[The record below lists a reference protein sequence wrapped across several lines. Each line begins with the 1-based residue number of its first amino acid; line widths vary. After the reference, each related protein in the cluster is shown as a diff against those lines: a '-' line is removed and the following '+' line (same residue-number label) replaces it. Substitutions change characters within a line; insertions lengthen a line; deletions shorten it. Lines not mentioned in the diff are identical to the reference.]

1 MRKYFEIAK
10 ILFKAQLVYRF
21 DVFFNALFT
30 VAKIVFAYIVW
41 GVIFESN
48 TTVAGFTLSTM
59 LSYYVISS
67 FLSQI
72 EMSDGITGEI
82 SGRIRDGSFSKF
94 MVIPSNTFL
103 HFLWQNIGSTLFY
116 MIFNFF
122 AAVIWIF
129 IFKIDFALTTDIAI
143 IFSSL
148 LLISLGLFFMVQLSY
163 FIGILTFKF
172 KNVWLFNLIKG
183 NIAAFVTGSL
193 VPLVLLPMG
202 VVDVMKFFPFYY
214 VTYLPSMMLIGR
226 NIDEF
231 IVGIIV
237 LSIYILVFIIINIST
252 YNFLRKKYDGVG
264 I

>member
-21 DVFFNALFT
+21 DVFFSALFT
-30 VAKIVFAYIVW
+30 IAKIVFAYIVW
-41 GVIFESN
+41 GVVFQSN

-82 SGRIRDGSFSKF
+82 SGRIRDGSFLKF

-103 HFLWQNIGSTLFY
+103 HFLWKNIGVTLFY
-116 MIFNFF
+116 MIFIFF

-129 IFKIDFALTTDIAI
+129 IFKIDFAITTDII
-143 IFSSL
+143 NILSSL
-148 LLISLGLFFMVQLSY
+148 LLICLGLFFMVQLSY
-163 FIGILTFKF
+163 FIGILAFKF
-172 KNVWLFNLIKG
+172 KNVWLFNMIKG
-183 NIAAFVTGSL
+183 NISAFVTGSL

-202 VVDVMKFFPFYY
+202 VVTVMKFFPFYY

-226 NIDEF
+226 NGDEF
-231 IVGIIV
+231 FIGLVV
-237 LSIYILVFIIINIST
+237 LTIYILLFIPINILT
-252 YNFLRKKYDGVG
+252 YNSYRKKYDGVG